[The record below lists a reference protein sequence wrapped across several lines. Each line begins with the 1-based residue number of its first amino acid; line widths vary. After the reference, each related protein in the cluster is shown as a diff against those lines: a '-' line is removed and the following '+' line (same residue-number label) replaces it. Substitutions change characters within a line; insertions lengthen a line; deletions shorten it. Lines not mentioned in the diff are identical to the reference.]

1 MPGVKSLNMEK
12 DMAYFAW
19 TDELQVGNSFI
30 DSDHQKL
37 ISLLNQLHEAM
48 AQGQGKN
55 ILGKILDELIRYT
68 REHFKREEDHM
79 QKIRYADFAAHKQEH
94 DKLIKEVV
102 DLQAKF
108 NAGNGM
114 LSVQVS
120 GFLRNW
126 LINHIMKTDKLLA
139 SALKQAAA

>member
-1 MPGVKSLNMEK
+1 
-12 DMAYFAW
+12 MAYFTW
-19 TDELQVGNSFI
+19 SEELRVGNSFI

-37 ISLLNQLHEAM
+37 ISLVNRLHDAM
-48 AQGQGKN
+48 AQGHGKD
-55 ILGKILDELIRYT
+55 ILGKIFDELIRYT
-68 REHFKREEDHM
+68 REHFTREEEHM

-94 DKLIKEVV
+94 DKLIKDVV
-102 DLQAKF
+102 DLQSKF

-126 LINHIMKTDKLLA
+126 LVNHIMKTDTKLA
-139 SALKQAAA
+139 SALQAA